1 MSNEMSYINYEDTI
15 RNAVELMALSARTAP
30 KSAGE
35 DFVEIK
41 ILYGDEVVRLGEE
54 MIKYGI
60 ENSKRNFDRDGENVK
75 NSPALLLI
83 GLKGAQALGLDC
95 GACGFNSCSE
105 CQEHSGP
112 EFDGPQCA
120 FRILDMGIAIGSAA
134 KMAGILSIDNRIMY
148 RAGVVAKKIGLIDT
162 SFVMG
167 IPFSV
172 TGKNIYFDR

>member
-1 MSNEMSYINYEDTI
+1 MNDKLGYVNPIDSV

-30 KSAGE
+30 KSAGK

-41 ILYGDEVVRLGEE
+41 MLYGEEVIKLGEG
-54 MIKYGI
+54 MIRYGI
-60 ENSKRNFDRDGENVK
+60 ENNKRNFDRDGENIK
-75 NSPALLLI
+75 NSAALLLI
-83 GLKGAQALGLDC
+83 GLRNSQTLGLDC
-95 GACGFNSCSE
+95 GACGFDSCSE
-105 CQEHSGP
+105 CQIHSGP

-120 FRILDMGIAIGSAA
+120 MRILDMGIAIGSAV

-148 RAGVVAKKIGLIDT
+148 RAGVVAKKMGFTDA

-172 TGKNIYFDR
+172 TGKSIYFDR

>member
-1 MSNEMSYINYEDTI
+1 MNNQLGYVNPAEVI

-30 KSAGE
+30 KSAGK

-41 ILYGDEVVRLGEE
+41 VLYGEDVRRLGEE

-60 ENSKRNFDRDGENVK
+60 DNNKRNFDRDGENVK
-75 NSPALLLI
+75 NSSAVLLV
-83 GLKGAQALGLDC
+83 GLKDAQTLGLDC
-95 GACGFNSCSE
+95 GACGFDHCSE
-105 CQEHSGP
+105 CIAHAGP
-112 EFDGPQCA
+112 EFDGPLCA
-120 FRILDMGIAIGSAA
+120 FRVLDMGIAIGSAA
-134 KMAGILSIDNRIMY
+134 KLAGILSIDNRIMY
-148 RAGVVAKKIGLIDT
+148 RAGVVARKMALIEA

>member
-1 MSNEMSYINYEDTI
+1 MNNQLGYINPTEVV

-30 KSAGE
+30 KSAGK

-41 ILYGDEVVRLGEE
+41 ILYGEEVTRLGEE

-60 ENSKRNFDRDGENVK
+60 ENNKRNFDRDGENVK
-75 NSPALLLI
+75 NSPAVLLV
-83 GLKGAQALGLDC
+83 GLQHSQTLGLNC
-95 GACGFNSCSE
+95 GACGFDTCSE
-105 CQEHSGP
+105 CQTHSGP

-120 FRILDMGIAIGSAA
+120 FRILDMGIAIGSAV

-148 RAGVVAKKIGLIDT
+148 RAGVVAKKMGLIEA

>member
-1 MSNEMSYINYEDTI
+1 MNNQLGYVHPEDVI

-30 KSAGE
+30 KSAGK

-41 ILYGDEVVRLGEE
+41 VLYGEEVKRLGEE
-54 MIKYGI
+54 MIQYGI
-60 ENSKRNFDRDGENVK
+60 ENNKRNFDRDGENVK
-75 NSPALLLI
+75 NSSAVLLI
-83 GLKGAQALGLDC
+83 GLKDAQTLGLDC
-95 GACGFNSCSE
+95 GACGFDTCSE
-105 CQEHSGP
+105 CQSHSGP

-120 FRILDMGIAIGSAA
+120 FRVLDMGIAIGSAA
-134 KMAGILSIDNRIMY
+134 KLAGILSIDNRIMY
-148 RAGVVAKKIGLIDT
+148 RAGVVARKMGLIEA

>member
-1 MSNEMSYINYEDTI
+1 MNNQLGYINIVDVV
-15 RNAVELMALSARTAP
+15 RNAVEMMALSARTAP
-30 KSAGE
+30 KSAGK
-35 DFVEIK
+35 DFVVIK
-41 ILYGDEVVRLGEE
+41 ILSGEEVKRLGEE

-60 ENSKRNFDRDGENVK
+60 ENNKRNFDCDGENVK
-75 NSPALLLI
+75 NSPAVLLI
-83 GLKGAQALGLDC
+83 GLQDSQTLGLDC
-95 GACGFNSCSE
+95 GACGFDRCSQ
-105 CQEHSGP
+105 CQSHGGP

-120 FRILDMGIAIGSAA
+120 FRILDMGIAIGSAV

-148 RAGVVAKKIGLIDT
+148 RAGVVAKKVGLIEA

>member
-1 MSNEMSYINYEDTI
+1 MNNQLGYVNPAEVI

-30 KSAGE
+30 KSAGK

-41 ILYGDEVVRLGEE
+41 VLYGGDVQRLGEE

-60 ENSKRNFDRDGENVK
+60 DSNKRNFDRDGENVK
-75 NSPALLLI
+75 NSSAVLLV
-83 GLKGAQALGLDC
+83 GLKDAQTLGQDC
-95 GACGFNSCSE
+95 GACGFDHCSDCE
-105 CQEHSGP
+105 AHSGP
-112 EFDGPQCA
+112 EFDGPLCA
-120 FRILDMGIAIGSAA
+120 YRILDMGIAIGSAA

-148 RAGVVAKKIGLIDT
+148 RAGVVARKMGLIEA